1 MRTPDSTPGSRKR
14 DFLRAGVADLLPAHF
29 ALSMA
34 TGIISLAAHF
44 LGFAF
49 LSRILFG
56 LNIFFYL
63 ILWALLILRLIYF
76 FSRFRADLGDH
87 TRGMGFFTV
96 VAATCILGNQAAVI
110 GQDFRAALALFIFG
124 IALWGGLIYGIFTA
138 LITRGEKPSLGRG
151 INGSWMISV
160 VGTQAVS
167 VLAGINAAQF
177 HPEGLIFLSLL
188 MFLLGAFLYLII
200 ITLILYRFFFFPLGP
215 AELVP
220 SYWVNMGAAAITTLA
235 GAILVL
241 QAPLSPLLVKLLP
254 FVLGLTLFFWA
265 AATWWIPLLAVLW
278 VWRHAMRRE
287 EFTYTP
293 LYWSLVFPLGMYTV
307 CTFRLSQIPGL
318 ELVSVIPP
326 YFLYF
331 ALLGWVLALVGM
343 VRRVWR
349 TLSLSPK

>member
-1 MRTPDSTPGSRKR
+1 MD
-14 DFLRAGVADLLPAHF
+14 
-29 ALSMA
+29 
-34 TGIISLAAHF
+34 
-44 LGFAF
+44 FAF

-76 FSRFRADLGDH
+76 FSRFRADFGDH
-87 TRGMGFFTV
+87 TRAMGFFTV

-110 GQDFRAALALFIFG
+110 GQDFGAAFTLFILG
-124 IALWGGLIYGIFTA
+124 AVLWAVLMYGIFAA
-138 LITRGEKPSLGRG
+138 LITGGEKPSLKGG

-167 VLAGINAAQF
+167 VLAGINAAHFQ
-177 HPEGLIFLSLL
+177 PQGLLLLSLL
-188 MFLLGAFLYLII
+188 MFFLGGLLYFII
-200 ITLILYRFFFFPLGP
+200 ITLILYRFFFFSLSP

-235 GAILVL
+235 GAILAL
-241 QAPLSPLLVKLLP
+241 QSPLSPLLMKLLP

-265 AATWWIPLLAVLW
+265 AATWWVPLLAILW
-278 VWRHAMRRE
+278 VWRHGVRRE
-287 EFTYTP
+287 KFTYTP
-293 LYWSLVFPLGMYTV
+293 QYWSMVFPLGMYTV

-326 YFLYF
+326 YFIYF